1 MRHRE
6 QHRVFRPQ
14 PRRGNLTRTGAGHP
28 SHGTWRPARPQGLMG
43 RARHGRSGGSI
54 RQRFCG
60 WPPAAAPGG
69 LHRPLLL
76 GCQEVGTELRDR
88 AHGSCLSPRAD
99 GSRRRCL
106 RKPLTPPTVPEPVT
120 RGRVSRAL
128 RPRWPCHTPS
138 SGHALLAPVLGGGD
152 TLPARFKPREHRF
165 PHQCAS
171 VCAHP
176 GAARA
181 RGHSHAGGERG
192 TRPPGTPAG
201 ASTDPCCS
209 QGPLGPP
216 RPLPQ
221 APSCSRRSKCPL
233 PARPAR
239 GSGDTEATVSRTA
252 LGEPRPHT
260 LETRHRTHRRFRSR
274 VGGRT

>member
-1 MRHRE
+1 MQRRPGRCPRPQTPSLWTVARVLRRRMRHRE

-28 SHGTWRPARPQGLMG
+28 SHGTWCPAHQGLTG
-43 RARHGRSGGSI
+43 RACHGRSGGSI
-54 RQRFCG
+54 RKHFCG

-76 GCQEVGTELRDR
+76 SCQEVGTELRDR

-106 RKPLTPPTVPEPVT
+106 KKPLTPPAVPEPLT
-120 RGRVSRAL
+120 WGRVSRAL

-181 RGHSHAGGERG
+181 HGHSHAGGERG

-201 ASTDPCCS
+201 ASTDLCCS
-209 QGPLGPP
+209 RGPWAHPGCSP
-216 RPLPQ
+216 RPLPAAG
-221 APSCSRRSKCPL
+221 APSAPYL
-233 PARPAR
+233 P
-239 GSGDTEATVSRTA
+239 GLHEA
-252 LGEPRPHT
+252 LGTPRP
-260 LETRHRTHRRFRSR
+260 L
-274 VGGRT
+274 